1 MRGSSWFTDTE
12 VDVEDTQ
19 TAPAQVSGA
28 PQAENQPAAGK
39 PGQYSIA
46 RAEGKCH
53 VCGRAIAPG
62 EKLMAALRETPMALE
77 RLDICTDCQGAF
89 DKAGLLGFWQITMQ
103 APSAKKKLFVDDDV
117 LCDLFA
123 RLAEAEEP
131 AKLNFR
137 FVLGLIL
144 MRKRRIVYES
154 TRLEGDK
161 EIWTMRFKG
170 KEETMDL
177 LNPRLGEQQVAEVSL
192 QLGEILSGDL

>member
-1 MRGSSWFTDTE
+1 MRGSSWFTDME
-12 VDVEDTQ
+12 VDVEEIQ
-19 TAPAQVSGA
+19 TAPQVTQSATPPAGA
-28 PQAENQPAAGK
+28 NK

-62 EKLMAALRETPMALE
+62 EKLMAALRETPVALE
-77 RLDICTDCQGAF
+77 RLDICVDCRDGF
-89 DKAGLLGFWQITMQ
+89 NKTGLLGFWQITMQ

-170 KEETMDL
+170 KEETMNL
-177 LNPRLGEQQVAEVSL
+177 LNPRLGEQQVAEVSS